1 MYLLYLD
8 DAGSPG
14 NAVENYFVLGGV
26 CVYEAQVEWF
36 SREIDKLAA
45 PYNAIAPEDVEFH
58 ASTIFSRREDP
69 WKSLSIDEAR
79 GALKSVL
86 NVVSESYNSTR
97 LFACAIEKQHYPG
110 RDIVEMAFE
119 DLCRRFD
126 LFLSRRK
133 ASGDAQR
140 GMIIL
145 DKTTRE
151 TSLQKLSREF
161 RKVGTQWGVL
171 KNIADTPFF
180 VDSRASRLVQI
191 ADHVAYSV
199 FRRYNAGD
207 AQYFDLIAHRFD
219 AEDNVIHGLAHKHA
233 EHHACTCPSCLSRRL
248 SNGRGEPGSRSV

>member
-14 NAVENYFVLGGV
+14 NATEDYFVLGGI
-26 CVYEAQVEWF
+26 CVYEAQVDWF
-36 SREIDKLAA
+36 SREIDKLAVS
-45 PYNAIAPEDVEFH
+45 YNAAAPEDVEFH
-58 ASTIFSRREDP
+58 ASTIFSRREEP
-69 WKSLSIDEAR
+69 WKDLSVDEAR

-86 NVVSESYNSTR
+86 NVVSQSYDSTR
-97 LFACAIEKQHYPG
+97 LFACAIEKKSYQG
-110 RDIVEMAFE
+110 RDIVETAFE
-119 DLCRRFD
+119 DLCKRFD
-126 LFLSRRK
+126 IFLSRRK
-133 ASGDAQR
+133 ALGDPQR

-171 KNIADTPFF
+171 RNIADTPFF
-180 VDSRASRLVQI
+180 VDSRASRLVQV

-199 FRRYNAGD
+199 FRRYNSGD

-219 AEDNVIHGLAHKHA
+219 TEDNVIHGLAHKHS
-233 EHHACTCPSCLSRRL
+233 ERQACTCPSCLSRRL
-248 SNGRGEPGSRSV
+248 ASGRGEPTPR